1 MSRRTY
7 RLGTLIVPVFLFIV
21 LAGFSASRP
30 EFRYLVTEDGLDD
43 GRINSIVQDHYG
55 IMWFATQT
63 GLVSYDGFNFRTFR
77 PVLGNPHSL
86 PGKTI
91 TALFVDSENDL
102 WIVAGNNLSRYIQS
116 ADSFI
121 TIDFGDQ
128 SGNGT
133 MITGLAQSGDNILIN
148 RDDGLYLIPLK
159 NKDEKG
165 FIPERTGI
173 YIKNEPFKGN
183 ISRIFSFNK
192 TLFITSNCKTTGS
205 ATIFRSALSD
215 GNGDGKLNLIPVIE
229 IENSIINCIEY
240 GETHNSLYIGTADG
254 LYSYSL
260 TENELTPRPILPG
273 KNIREVRYAT
283 NNTLYITDQS
293 PELLYLDLHTGR
305 QGSLSHNP
313 YLRGNLPYDQISSL
327 YEDFSGNLWIGHSES
342 GISILNLYR
351 KNFRTHRHDPFD
363 SRSLRQG
370 NVTAI
375 SGTDKEIFIGLRN
388 GGLSYAYRNPANPY
402 SREFQT
408 IPIAIDGRPEEFVHT
423 VWDIEKISESLFLV
437 GSDAGLL
444 RLSREPAG
452 WMLEH
457 FSQDTILNL
466 PVKRVLADDNN
477 NIWCAVS
484 GNGLVLIPDQ
494 RDNIPGRIFSYASDP
509 SDEETLSDNNVTFM
523 VIDSRGRFWAGTS
536 NGINLLKSSYTAI
549 DMSGNRKPRL
559 AFKRYVGVTSR
570 DDFLNNNEINF
581 IYENF
586 DGNIWFATHGGGI
599 NIYTPGTDRF
609 SHLTADEGLPGNF
622 VTAIIPDE
630 MGKLWI
636 STTNGIVTWNQHAGE
651 PAFNYYTRND
661 GLQSDRFIA
670 SSFFRA
676 GDGEMY
682 FGGEGGFTRFYP
694 QHIKPNEIEPRLVFT
709 ELAFD
714 NITAGIGETMLGR
727 QMLDRHIN
735 KTEKIT
741 LPSRHRTFNIG
752 VAAIHFQD
760 PQRNKIRYKLEG
772 YDNEWRIIPAYY
784 RAIYY
789 SNLPPGNYSLRV
801 TAVNSNNVLS
811 EKERLLEIEVL
822 KPWHLMWYSVLTI
835 LVLGVLLI
843 GGGIFAIFSRQRML
857 YEKRIDKLTIENTES
872 KMIFLTNIAHGI
884 KTPLSLV
891 IAPVDDLLSNCSD
904 LAPQWKKQLHLVRRN
919 ANYLNNLINQM
930 LDHKKTSSG
939 KLTLIRKDT
948 DIVSLIR
955 EVALNFNSFETIRGI
970 RINLNIPYD
979 SLIIGIDRQ
988 KIEETLYN
996 ILSNAFKNTPD
1007 NRNIYISLEVCDPK
1021 GSENGKPGNVKIT
1034 ILNEGKPID
1043 EKYLDKIFER
1053 SYKINKKTEGTG
1065 IGLSFARALV
1075 ELHGGNIKVEP
1086 VPGIGMAFHVILPGT
1101 CREEKTDCPSGKEIN
1116 GSRPEYIA
1124 ESAEPEDLT
1133 RQDGNTD
1140 PLRIL
1145 IVEDND
1151 ELRMFLKKALSR
1163 YYECFEA
1170 SNGTEGWH
1178 LANKFIPDLIISD
1191 IVMPGKNGF
1200 DLCREIKV
1208 NTRTCHIPVILL
1220 TAKNMQEQIIAGY
1233 EAGADEYVTKPFD
1246 LEVIRSQ
1253 VSRLIRNRELI
1264 REKYISENF
1273 MVEVSGSG
1281 LSKDDEFFR
1290 DFMGILKKNISD
1302 PELNVRTVAGSL
1314 NISSTQLYRK
1324 IKALTGYSPVEFI
1337 KIVRLQRSYELLM
1350 ERKTSVKEVCYLS
1363 GFNNISYFIK
1373 CFRKQFGVTPAQL
1386 RDNGAIASGT
1396 AGTEEKASG

>member
-1 MSRRTY
+1 MSRSTH
-7 RLGTLIVPVFLFIV
+7 RLGTYIVPVILFI
-21 LAGFSASRP
+21 LLTGFSASRP
-30 EFRYLVTEDGLDD
+30 EFRYLATEDGLDD

-63 GLVSYDGFNFRTFR
+63 GLVSYDGYNFRSFR
-77 PVLGNPHSL
+77 PVLGNPYSL

-102 WIVAGNNLSRYIQS
+102 WVVAGSNLSRYIQS
-116 ADSFI
+116 SDSFI

-128 SGNGT
+128 PGNGT
-133 MITGLAQSGDNILIN
+133 MISGLAQSGDNILIH
-148 RDDGLYLIPLK
+148 RQDGFYLIPFK

-173 YIKNEPFKGN
+173 YINNEPYEGN
-183 ISRIFSFNK
+183 IDQIYSFNR
-192 TLFITSNCKTTGS
+192 TLYITSNCNTTGTAS
-205 ATIFRSALSD
+205 IFRSALSD
-215 GNGDGKLNLIPVIE
+215 GNGGGNLKLIPVTE

-240 GETHNSLYIGTADG
+240 GEPHNSIYIGTADG
-254 LYSYSL
+254 LFSYSFA
-260 TENELTPRPILPG
+260 ENELTPLPILQG
-273 KNIREVRYAT
+273 KNIREIRYAS
-283 NNTLYITDQS
+283 NNTIYITDRS
-293 PELLYLDLHTGR
+293 PDLHYFDLHTGR
-305 QGSLSHNP
+305 KGSLSHNP
-313 YLRGNLPYDQISSL
+313 YLRGNQPYDLISSL

-351 KNFRTHRHDPFD
+351 KNFRAYRHDPFD
-363 SRSLRQG
+363 NSSLRQG

-375 SGTDKEIFIGLRN
+375 SGTEKEIFIGLRN
-388 GGLSYAYRNPANPY
+388 GGLNYAYRNPGNQY
-402 SREFQT
+402 SWEFRAV
-408 IPIAIDGRPEEFVHT
+408 PMASDGGPVEFAHS

-444 RLSREPAG
+444 KLSRKPSG
-452 WMLEH
+452 WMLER

-494 RDNIPGRIFSYASDP
+494 RGNIPERFFRYASDP
-509 SDEETLSDNNVTFM
+509 SDNETLSDNNVTFM
-523 VIDSRGRFWAGTS
+523 LIDSRGRFWAGTS
-536 NGINLLKSSYTAI
+536 NGINLLKSTYTEV
-549 DMSGNRKPRL
+549 DLSGKRKPRL
-559 AFKRYVGVTSR
+559 AFKRFVAETKS

-599 NIYTPGTDRF
+599 NIYYPGTDSF
-609 SHLTADEGLPGNF
+609 SHLTSEDGLPGNF
-622 VTAIIPDE
+622 VTAIMPDE

-636 STTNGIVTWNQHAGE
+636 STTSGIVTCNQHTGE
-651 PAFNYYTRND
+651 LAFNYYTRND

-676 GDGEMY
+676 GDGELY

-694 QHIKPNEIEPRLVFT
+694 QHIIPNEIEPRLVFT

-714 NITAGIGETMLGR
+714 NITAAIGETVLGR

-772 YDNEWRIIPAYY
+772 YDNEWRVIPAYY

-801 TAVNSNNVLS
+801 TAVNSNNIS
-811 EKERLLEIEVL
+811 SGKERLLDIEVL
-822 KPWHLMWYSVLTI
+822 KPWYLMWYTVLAI
-835 LVLGVLLI
+835 LVLGVLLS
-843 GGGIFAIFSRQRML
+843 GGIIFVIFSRQRML
-857 YEKRIDKLTIENTES
+857 YEKRIDKLTIENAES

-891 IAPVDDLLSNCSD
+891 IAPVDDLLSNCTD
-904 LAPQWKKQLHLVRRN
+904 LAPQWKKQLYLVRRN
-919 ANYLNNLINQM
+919 ANYLDNLINQM
-930 LDHKKTSSG
+930 LDHKKASSG
-939 KLTLIRKDT
+939 KLTLTVQDT

-970 RINLNIPYD
+970 RINLNSPYD

-1007 NRNIYISLEVCDPK
+1007 NRNIYISLEVNGPS
-1021 GSENGKPGNVKIT
+1021 GSESGKPGNVKIT
-1034 ILNEGKPID
+1034 ILNEGNPID
-1043 EKYLDKIFER
+1043 KKYLDRIFDR
-1053 SYKINKKTEGTG
+1053 FYKINSNTEGTG

-1075 ELHGGNIKVEP
+1075 ELHGGNIKVET
-1086 VPGIGMAFHVILPGT
+1086 VPGIGTAFHVVLP
-1101 CREEKTDCPSGKEIN
+1101 CPCNEESNAGHLGKGIN
-1116 GSRPEYIA
+1116 GCRPGQL
-1124 ESAEPEDLT
+1124 PEQIDSDELI
-1133 RQDGNTD
+1133 RQVDKGG
-1140 PLRIL
+1140 PFRIL

-1163 YYECFEA
+1163 YYECYEA
-1170 SNGTEGWH
+1170 SGGTEGWH
-1178 LANKFIPDLIISD
+1178 LANKLIPDLIISD

-1200 DLCREIKV
+1200 DLCREIKI

-1290 DFMGILKKNISD
+1290 NFMDILKKNISD
-1302 PELNVRTVAGSL
+1302 PELNVRIMSESL
-1314 NISSTQLYRK
+1314 NISPTQFYRK

-1337 KIVRLQRSYELLM
+1337 KIVRLQRSYELLI
-1350 ERKTSVKEVCYLS
+1350 ERRTSVKEVCYLS

-1386 RDNGAIASGT
+1386 RDNGAIASGR
-1396 AGTEEKASG
+1396 AGAKEATSG